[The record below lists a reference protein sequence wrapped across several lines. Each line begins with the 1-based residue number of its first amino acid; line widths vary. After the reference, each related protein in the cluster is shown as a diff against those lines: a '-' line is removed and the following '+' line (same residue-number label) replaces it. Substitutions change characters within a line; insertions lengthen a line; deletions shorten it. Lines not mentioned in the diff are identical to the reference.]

1 MVRCEETLQVSPQ
14 KKNSPGDH
22 FRLWENP
29 EIYVDLP
36 MKNGDF
42 MGFMLIYVGKNGGFM
57 GFNHYKCWFDGD
69 LPSDNLTLC
78 YWKGPCASLIYLFNM
93 AMFHSKLLVYQRVSY
108 SSVQTIEYSNWESAA
123 ESHDSNSNDGELPE
137 GFIHHDYYNL
147 PSGNVIK
154 HGNGKFAYLYMT
166 CPFRCLF
173 RSGISQLAMLDEEGT
188 NQ

>member
-1 MVRCEETLQVSPQ
+1 M
-14 KKNSPGDH
+14 KKMIS
-22 FRLWENP
+22 R
-29 EIYVDLP
+29 DLCW
-36 MKNGDF
+36 
-42 MGFMLIYVGKNGGFM
+42 FMLGKMMVSWDLATIN
-57 GFNHYKCWFDGD
+57 KCWFDGD

-78 YWKGPCASLIYLFNM
+78 YWKWPCASLIYLFNM

-108 SSVQTIEYSNWESAA
+108 SSVQTIEYSNWEF
-123 ESHDSNSNDGELPE
+123 HDSNDDKLPE

-173 RSGISQLAMLDEEGT
+173 RSRISQLAMLDEEGT

>member
-1 MVRCEETLQVSPQ
+1 MVRCEETLQVSPP
-14 KKNSPGDH
+14 KKNNSPGDH

-29 EIYVDLP
+29 GIYVDLP
-36 MKNGDF
+36 MKKMISRDLCW
-42 MGFMLIYVGKNGGFM
+42 FMLGKMMVSWDLATIN
-57 GFNHYKCWFDGD
+57 KCWFDGD

-78 YWKGPCASLIYLFNM
+78 YWKWPCASLIYLFNM

-108 SSVQTIEYSNWESAA
+108 SSVQTIEYSNWEF
-123 ESHDSNSNDGELPE
+123 HDSNDDKLPE

-147 PSGNVIK
+147 PSGNEIK

-173 RSGISQLAMLDEEGT
+173 RSRISQLAMLDEEGT